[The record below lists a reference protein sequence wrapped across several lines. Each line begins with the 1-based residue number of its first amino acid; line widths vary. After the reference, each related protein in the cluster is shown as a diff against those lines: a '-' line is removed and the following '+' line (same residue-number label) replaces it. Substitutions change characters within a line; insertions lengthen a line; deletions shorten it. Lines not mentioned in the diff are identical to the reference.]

1 MRKAALELSQKT
13 EMEKNAFLRQL
24 ATYFEKNKITI
35 LEANRIDVKCAQK
48 HHLSTSF
55 IQRLTLDEKGIDD
68 MIKKVLEMRGLNA
81 GIGEIIEKKFVEDG
95 LLLQKIRVPIG
106 VIAIIYEARPEVTI
120 DVAALCVKS
129 GNVAILKGGSEAMHT
144 NKMLHKCILK
154 ALKMTCFRKEAI
166 NFITSTDRK
175 DVMKL
180 LKRNDLVDLVIARGS
195 YAMVKTVQQHST
207 IPVLA
212 HSAGGARIYIDKS
225 AILSIIEKLIINA
238 KITKACR
245 L

>member
-1 MRKAALELSQKT
+1 MKKAALELSQKT
-13 EMEKNAFLRQL
+13 EAEKNAFLKRL
-24 ATYFEKNKITI
+24 ATELKKYKTAII
-35 LEANRIDVKCAQK
+35 DANRLDIKSARK
-48 HHLSTSF
+48 HNLSTAF
-55 IQRLTLDEKGIDD
+55 LQRLTLDEKGIDD
-68 MIKKVLEMRGLNA
+68 LVKKVMEMQRLDA
-81 GIGEIIEKKFVEDG
+81 GIGDIIEKKFVEGG

-106 VIAIIYEARPEVTI
+106 VIAIVYEARPEVTI

-180 LKRNDLVDLVIARGS
+180 LKRNDLVDLV
-195 YAMVKTVQQHST
+195 
-207 IPVLA
+207 
-212 HSAGGARIYIDKS
+212 
-225 AILSIIEKLIINA
+225 
-238 KITKACR
+238 
-245 L
+245 